1 MSRIKNYKM
10 NLHVLSPVHI
20 GGAEYK
26 SKLTTKEYIYDRRK
40 KILTIIDANKF
51 TDLLIKRNLFDT
63 YIDYIQERVNTSKK
77 EQNRKADIRTFIQQ
91 HKLEAQI
98 PSIAAKEYKNLE
110 IDTENERL
118 NNINLV
124 VKDAYGEP
132 YIPGSSIKG
141 AIITSL
147 LVDYIISH
155 RNEFRDNIANI
166 LKAARKVQSDRDIH
180 DYKKLVSREV
190 STIENLILYGT
201 PKAPK
206 VKRFGLSVS
215 DTYRSEKLETCFL
228 QDIDEKVKDGNL
240 QPMPLAREYIAPG
253 SRLFCDISLDFDRF
267 KESKLKIEHM
277 NDVLDAIERA
287 SSYLTTTSIPYVR
300 EELDLILGANTGFH
314 QKTVVHA
321 LFDQEKERLDVVRK
335 LLHKN
340 SKNKITNH
348 LNDKHAPRVINRV
361 VWDTY
366 EELAGV
372 VQLTIVEEE

>member
-51 TDLLIKRNLFDT
+51 TDLLIRRNLFDT

-110 IDTENERL
+110 IDTENGRL
-118 NNINLV
+118 NDINLV
-124 VKDAYGEP
+124 VKDVYGEP

-141 AIITSL
+141 AMVTSL

-155 RNEFRDNIANI
+155 RNEFKDNISSI
-166 LKAARKVQSDRDIH
+166 LKAARKVQSDRDVR
-180 DYKKLVSREV
+180 DYKKTVSREV
-190 STIENLILYGT
+190 ATIENLILYGT
-201 PKAPK
+201 PRAPK

-215 DTYRSEKLETCFL
+215 DTYRSENLNTCFL
-228 QDIDEKVKDGNL
+228 QDIDETMKDGDFK
-240 QPMPLAREYIAPG
+240 PMPLAREYIAPG

-267 KESKLKIEHM
+267 KESRLKVESM
-277 NDVLDAIERA
+277 DDVFDAIERSA
-287 SSYLTTTSIPYVR
+287 LYLTTVCIPYAGK
-300 EELDLILGANTGFH
+300 ETDLILGANTGFH

-321 LFDQEKERLDVVRK
+321 LFDNEKERLDVVRK
-335 LLHKN
+335 LLHKG
-340 SKNKITNH
+340 SKKKITNH
-348 LNDKHAPRVINRV
+348 LNDKYAPRVINRV
-361 VWDTY
+361 IWDTY

-372 VQLTIVEEE
+372 VRLDIVEEE